1 MRKLAL
7 ILALALFMTLL
18 CSCDIGDVSEI
29 EDIGSI
35 IGIGSLSYTPLKDKF
50 ELVDHSQRLP
60 LYYYSYG
67 GDYQFDSFL
76 SRGGADSTASLVIRL
91 MDLFPD
97 VRLDMGNLGYGCS
110 AFSARD
116 DISEF

>member
-67 GDYQFDSFL
+67 GDYHFDSFL
-76 SRGGADSTASLVIRL
+76 IFNRQKFCFAGNYKKVPTFSVVSDVPFLST
-91 MDLFPD
+91 FET
-97 VRLDMGNLGYGCS
+97 G
-110 AFSARD
+110 
-116 DISEF
+116 